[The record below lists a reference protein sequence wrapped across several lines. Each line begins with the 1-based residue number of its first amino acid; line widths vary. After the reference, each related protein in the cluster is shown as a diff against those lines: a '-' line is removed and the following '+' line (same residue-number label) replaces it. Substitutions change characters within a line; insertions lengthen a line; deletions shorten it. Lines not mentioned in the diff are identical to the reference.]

1 MNDPRARQLQFN
13 AESSGQWE
21 GFAEHRRHV
30 TGWLECGPGRLCILG
45 AGNCND
51 LDLITLL
58 DAHREVH
65 LVDLDT
71 SALGRGAGRQG
82 VADRPG
88 LVLHGGL
95 DVTGMLDAITRW
107 SPLEAVAPAD
117 LQALVDWPASR
128 VAPALP
134 GPFDV
139 VASTCLLSQLVGNA
153 SQSLGEGHAQLG
165 QVVSAIR
172 MGHLRLLARLVRP
185 GGKVVVITDYA
196 TSERCPEIAEW
207 SDQEIHSLDLLA
219 RSRGLIRGVDPSTIV
234 TQFRRDPVLSAKF
247 KGVTPLGPWRW
258 RLHAR
263 VYLVQAIAAR
273 ARAVP

>member
-1 MNDPRARQLQFN
+1 MNDPRVRQHQFN
-13 AESSGQWE
+13 AESSGQWD

-30 TGWLECGPGRLCILG
+30 TGRLESGLGSLCVLG

-58 DAHREVH
+58 NAHREVH

-71 SALGRGAGRQG
+71 SALDRGAIRQG
-82 VADRPG
+82 VADRPD
-88 LVLHGGL
+88 LILHGGL
-95 DVTGMLDAITRW
+95 DVTGMLDAMVRW
-107 SPLEAVAPAD
+107 SPREAVVPAE

-139 VASTCLLSQLVGNA
+139 VASTCLLSQIVGNA
-153 SQSLGEGHAQLG
+153 DHALRLGHSQLD

-185 GGKVVVITDYA
+185 GGRVVVITDYA

-207 SDQEIHSLDLLA
+207 PDQEIHSLDRLA
-219 RSRGLIRGVDPSTIV
+219 SSRGLIRGVNPGTIM
-234 TQFRRDPVLSAKF
+234 TQFRRDPVLSAQF
-247 KGVTPLGPWRW
+247 KGVAQFGLWRW

-263 VYLVQAIAAR
+263 VYLVQAIAAT